1 VSERGRRPLAGA
13 DARAGQ
19 ASGASRVRPFARRLP
34 SALVTP
40 RTLAAGLSKH
50 ALLLFGGAVAA
61 FPFYWMITTSFKE
74 LPEAA
79 RTPPVLWPSSWH
91 PENWIAAWQY
101 PHTLWG
107 NAFVNT
113 IFIATAT
120 TVGVLTTSVLAGY
133 AFARMSFRG
142 KSVLFAILLATIF
155 IPGEATL
162 IPNFVLMSRRFLGWY
177 DTYTA
182 QIVPFLASVFSI
194 FLLRQFFLSVPQE
207 LQDAARI
214 DGAGHLRFL
223 WYVALP
229 LVRPALI
236 TVALIEFLASW
247 NAFLWPLI
255 ITSRPE
261 IRPIQVQLVQFTSE
275 GGSQYHLL
283 MAGAAFVIL
292 PTLVVYLVA
301 QRYFIEGVARTGI
314 RG

>member
-1 VSERGRRPLAGA
+1 M
-13 DARAGQ
+13 
-19 ASGASRVRPFARRLP
+19 
-34 SALVTP
+34 
-40 RTLAAGLSKH
+40 KH
-50 ALLLFGGAVAA
+50 AILLLGGAVAA
-61 FPFYWMITTSFKE
+61 FPFYWMLTTSFKDF
-74 LPEAA
+74 PEAA
-79 RTPPVLWPSSWH
+79 KSTPVLWPSSWH
-91 PENWIAAWQY
+91 PENWLDAWTY

-107 NAFVNT
+107 NAFANT

-120 TVGVLTTSVLAGY
+120 ILGVLATSILAGY

-142 KSVLFAILLATIF
+142 RGLLFSILLVTLF

-162 IPNFVLMSRRFLGWY
+162 IPQFVLMSRRYLGWY

-182 QIVPFLASVFSI
+182 QIVPFLATIFSI
-194 FLLRQFFLSVPQE
+194 FLMRQFFRSVPQE

-229 LVRPALI
+229 LIRPALI
-236 TVALIEFLASW
+236 TVALIEFLAAW

-255 ITSRPE
+255 ITSSPE
-261 IRPIQVQLVQFTSE
+261 IRPIQVQLVHFTTE
-275 GGSQYHLL
+275 GGTKYHLL

-292 PTLVVYLVA
+292 PLLIVYLVA